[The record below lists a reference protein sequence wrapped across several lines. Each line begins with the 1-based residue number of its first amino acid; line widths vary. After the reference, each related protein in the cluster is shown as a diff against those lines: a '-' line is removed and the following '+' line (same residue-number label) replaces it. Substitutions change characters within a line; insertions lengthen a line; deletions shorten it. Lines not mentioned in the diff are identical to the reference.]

1 MNKTGFALLYL
12 LASSILNILFTAAVI
27 GALFGI
33 SFAVLHFIVH
43 AEPEAYATALFASFT
58 VGLVLSFFLYSKIT
72 VKIVKRY
79 RLDEKFGGT
88 SKKNQRSLNQAAYE
102 DNAKKTVLPAS
113 ALEDE
118 EDEKWR
124 E

>member
-1 MNKTGFALLYL
+1 MNKTAFALLYL
-12 LASSILNILFTAAVI
+12 LASSILNILFTAAII
-27 GALFGI
+27 GALFGT
-33 SFAVLHFIVH
+33 SFVVLRFIVH
-43 AEPEAYATALFASFT
+43 AGQETYATALFGSFT

-79 RLDEKFGGT
+79 RLDEKFGG
-88 SKKNQRSLNQAAYE
+88 SKKKHPQSPVEIASE
-102 DNAKKTVLPAS
+102 SSTVLPPS

-118 EDEKWR
+118 EDEKWK